1 MGKSIF
7 FLIILYRGDA
17 MYFGLGLG
25 VGFSLCLIFGINLS
39 RLIWPE
45 YNESIWDKKKRENKM
60 VDDAIKSRLDK
71 QNKDEGYKK

>member
-1 MGKSIF
+1 
-7 FLIILYRGDA
+7 

-25 VGFSLCLIFGINLS
+25 VGFSLGLIFGINLS

-71 QNKDEGYKK
+71 QNKDEGYKKWDCLRIDW